1 MTTKITMLLI
11 QTLFF
16 FLAITFMSF
25 FAEVMFLT
33 SKGES
38 FRENGWRWIEAEFTP
53 TKTLLRVAAS
63 GIYVLFRN
71 RRMLFK
77 S

>member
-1 MTTKITMLLI
+1 MTSKISMLLI

-33 SKGES
+33 SKGEPLCA
-38 FRENGWRWIEAEFTP
+38 NCWRWFTAEFTP
-53 TKTLLRVAAS
+53 TKVLLRVAAS

-77 S
+77 G